1 VSGLH
6 SKGNAMSLRYKA
18 VAATRHALNV
28 LRSADGRGGEIH
40 SAYRRTINL
49 RFPPEQLVSLHGGQN
64 LVAPFGIA
72 LGRRFGSPAYE
83 KIGPGFR
90 AAVADGLVRI
100 PEAGLEVVL
109 AEAAV
114 WEPKARPV
122 SLPSPAAA
130 RHAEVLTAILLQ
142 HEDPDGLAGLV
153 DGGDATPLLRRAR
166 PCAVQL
172 AEGLSQGDTS
182 ALLAGAEPLLGLG
195 PGLTPSGDDF
205 LGGFMGTA
213 LLALPDA
220 APLLQAAGHEMLRL
234 AQTKTTLLSRAFLAH
249 ALRGALAPPL
259 DALLA
264 TILEAAGRES
274 VAREAHAATTLGHT
288 SGTDMLAGMVFALRG
303 LGQAA
308 P

>member
-1 VSGLH
+1 MTLRFTAVSA
-6 SKGNAMSLRYKA
+6 S
-18 VAATRHALNV
+18 RHALHV
-28 LRSADGRGGEIH
+28 LRCANGRGGEVH

-49 RFPPEQLVSLHGGQN
+49 RFAADQLVSLHGGWD

-72 LGRRFGSPAYE
+72 LGRRFDS
-83 KIGPGFR
+83 PGFERISPGLR
-90 AAVADGLVRI
+90 AVVADDLVQI
-100 PEAGLEVVL
+100 PVAGLEVAL

-114 WEPKARPV
+114 WEPQARPAP
-122 SLPSPAAA
+122 LPPAAA
-130 RHAEVLTAILLQ
+130 ACHAEVLTAILLQ